1 MAGLLFYLSGI
12 CWKRITGKSGERK
25 EIMRKYESSIES
37 IYAEED
43 RKAIALLAE
52 EIVENAQYMKNIYKI
67 KPKRVS
73 VEDKK
78 NHMYAFYGE
87 KELSLSLYLFFASRY
102 NAKVIARKCYQG
114 DEDDIIRET
123 MDCYDFSVGR
133 IKCKDGSSKESRLVE
148 AKMKILNFW
157 PPGGKRDP
165 DTHMPFEL
173 MGFRI
178 VSDDDIGETDLTIAE
193 AHSLAERK
201 VYLELNSAAI
211 EYECHRRGIRS
222 RSRVVREQKLVEAME
237 REYLEHGF
245 Q

>member
-1 MAGLLFYLSGI
+1 MSKFGA
-12 CWKRITGKSGERK
+12 
-25 EIMRKYESSIES
+25 SIES

-43 RKAIALLAE
+43 RKSIALLAE

-67 KPKRVS
+67 KPKRIS
-73 VEDKK
+73 VEDKR

-148 AKMKILNFW
+148 AKMKILNYE
-157 PPGGKRDP
+157 KRDP

-178 VSDDDIGETDLTIAE
+178 VSDDDMGDPDLTAEE

-211 EYECHRRGIRS
+211 EFECQRRGIKS
-222 RSRVVREQKLVEAME
+222 KSQIGKEQRLVMALA
-237 REYLEHGF
+237 REYLEHGV